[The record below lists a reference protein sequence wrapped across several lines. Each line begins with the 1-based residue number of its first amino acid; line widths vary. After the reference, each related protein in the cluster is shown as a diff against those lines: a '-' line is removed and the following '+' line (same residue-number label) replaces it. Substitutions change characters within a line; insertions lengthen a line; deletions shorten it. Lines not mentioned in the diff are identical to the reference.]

1 MINSYHDK
9 HPKSKIPTTFH
20 KNVEKFN
27 CYYLLLLA
35 LEGPIFF
42 RSVFTYMLFW
52 GKIGSTFVKCTHSV
66 DKKWAKHEKI
76 VQCNNKHGYVF
87 LVWLQDYTSHIS
99 KIKSY
104 RILQSKKSSENVAFC
119 LIEACEFP
127 NITPFFG
134 F

>member
-66 DKKWAKHEKI
+66 DKKWANYEKI
-76 VQCNNKHGYVF
+76 VQCNNKYGYWFSCRITPLIFQKNVF
-87 LVWLQDYTSHIS
+87 LT
-99 KIKSY
+99 
-104 RILQSKKSSENVAFC
+104 
-119 LIEACEFP
+119 P
-127 NITPFFG
+127 NRNRYSFGATPFKKTLRKCRFLHY
-134 F
+134 